1 MAGISSKESASADRG
16 GDAIGS
22 WVGQDLRALRK
33 ARGITLSELAIRTGR
48 SVGYLS
54 QVERGLSAI
63 SIQDLRKLAD
73 VFEVPLGWFLSDADA
88 PEGERG
94 RVVRADARRRIGSE
108 ESGLVEELLS
118 PDLGGTFE
126 IIRSEFAPGAELGK
140 PGFRETEEA
149 GYVVSGELDL
159 WIDGRHFHLR
169 PGDSFRFNHET
180 YRWRN
185 PGDVPAVVIW
195 VISPPVY

>member
-1 MAGISSKESASADRG
+1 MAGISRKDTISADRS

-22 WVGQDLRALRK
+22 WVGHDLRALRK
-33 ARGITLSELAIRTGR
+33 SRGMTLSELAIRTGR

-63 SIQDLRKLAD
+63 SIQDLRRLAD
-73 VFEVPLGWFLSDADA
+73 VFDVPLGWFLSDADA
-88 PEGERG
+88 PEEERG
-94 RVVRADARRRIGSE
+94 HVVRARARRRIGSE

-126 IIRSEFAPGAELGK
+126 IIRSEFAPGAELDK

-149 GYVVSGELDL
+149 GYVVSGELEL
-159 WIDGRHFHLR
+159 WISDRRFHLR

-180 YRWRN
+180 HRWRN
-185 PGDVPAVVIW
+185 PGEIPAVVIW